1 MTCYSARYLGD
12 KINTY
17 HSHEYYLLQK
27 LTRKIER
34 KYELTSLGD
43 LAPIFDKGYY
53 TTNGDIVRWSNWYS
67 KWTII
72 GELYECP
79 HFYDEIIT
87 YSDCPCVY
95 FDFRYYPNNFNS
107 YEHVTPDVVL
117 DTLKEASMIDQ
128 DMDLIVL
135 ENLRH

>member
-1 MTCYSARYLGD
+1 MVFDKMTCYSARYLGD

-43 LAPIFDKGYY
+43 LAPIVARGYY
-53 TTNGDIVRWSNWYS
+53 TTNGDIVRWSSWYG

-95 FDFRYYPNNFNS
+95 FDFRYYPNNS
-107 YEHVTPDVVL
+107 EIKVDAGTVTICYYFIIEMR
-117 DTLKEASMIDQ
+117 TFI
-128 DMDLIVL
+128 
-135 ENLRH
+135 